1 MSTLS
6 LKEFS
11 TRSWHLQ
18 CGELNLGV
26 IGEHS
31 KDSPDVIS
39 CPPLVFLGALIA
51 GMLLNWF
58 IPLRSF
64 SSECFRLTGGLLGL
78 AGTLAGIW
86 GVYTLRR
93 AGTSVRPGQ
102 PVTALVTDGPYRF
115 SRNPLYVALTVI
127 YLGIVLSSGLV
138 WLLVTL
144 IPVLTLVHW
153 RIVRR
158 EEVYL
163 EARFGDVYRAY
174 RVRVRRW
181 I

>member
-1 MSTLS
+1 MI
-6 LKEFS
+6 
-11 TRSWHLQ
+11 
-18 CGELNLGV
+18 V
-26 IGEHS
+26 EHS

-51 GMLLNWF
+51 GMFLNWF
-58 IPLRSF
+58 MPLRSF
-64 SSECFRLTGGLLGL
+64 TSEYFRITGGLLGL
-78 AGTLAGIW
+78 AGTLTAVW

-115 SRNPLYVALTVI
+115 SRNPLYVALTII

-163 EARFGDVYRAY
+163 EARFGDNHRAY
-174 RVRVRRW
+174 KSRVRRW